1 VEAQGNDEA
10 DTGKTTVDP
19 TDAKEDAE
27 AQTQPN
33 LLKEDAEG
41 TNQNDETVV

>member
-1 VEAQGNDEA
+1 VEAQGNNEA
-10 DTGKTTVDP
+10 DTGKTTIDP

-33 LLKEDAEG
+33 LSQEDAEG
-41 TNQNDETVV
+41 TNQNDETMV